1 MEKPAA
7 AFKSKN
13 RLLKLL
19 PKVAS
24 AVTFQSPP
32 FSPSKEK
39 MRSSAETICST
50 KPKTH
55 LGKGS
60 SGGAGPMTS
69 IIPAEAIYKSTSF
82 AAHEPT
88 SPKVSCMGQIK
99 HKKKLCNYYQDAL
112 PPMEYLDQVLN
123 FNHKA
128 KALKSVQSFS
138 EVKKKNI
145 PRVLKPVQPFKNM
158 FGKAGGKKSGSHV
171 DPDLGVR
178 ARPCLSQM
186 HRFSSGRSSLSSFDW
201 TVAQIAPVGSDHD
214 RNNIY
219 DGGEDKLCFTAPI
232 QIGGCKAVRLEPRK
246 EINLWKRR
254 TMAQPKPLQ
263 LNAL

>member
-1 MEKPAA
+1 MEKP

-39 MRSSAETICST
+39 MRSSAETCST

-60 SGGAGPMTS
+60 SGGARPMTS
-69 IIPAEAIYKSTSF
+69 IIPSAEALYKSTNSSSF

-99 HKKKLCNYYQDAL
+99 HKKKMCKYYQDAL

-123 FNHKA
+123 FNHKP
-128 KALKSVQSFS
+128 KVLKSLQSFS
-138 EVKKKNI
+138 EVKKKN
-145 PRVLKPVQPFKNM
+145 PRVLKPVQSFKNM
-158 FGKAGGKKSGSHV
+158 FGKAGGKKSSV
-171 DPDLGVR
+171 DHDLGVR
-178 ARPCLSQM
+178 EPSLSQM

-201 TVAQIAPVGSDHD
+201 TAAQIAPVKTDHE
-214 RNNIY
+214 RNIY
-219 DGGEDKLCFTAPI
+219 DGDEDKICFTAPI
-232 QIGGCKAVRLEPRK
+232 QIGGCKAVSLEPRK

-263 LNAL
+263 LNTL